1 MTAGHHSQAHL
12 VLLVKTKSCQQA
24 HPMLAMKMCHLCLAH
39 PMSAATKLVMAHT
52 EKVEGMLQVP
62 IQASARKSTTKQMTQ
77 LPTSGS
83 QLRCAVRQQRP
94 LDKGKQPPSHL
105 LQGVNFQDSVAHVPT
120 RL

>member
-1 MTAGHHSQAHL
+1 MTAGRHSRDHL
-12 VLLVKTKSCQQA
+12 VLLVKTKSRQRA
-24 HPMLAMKMCHLCLAH
+24 HPMLAIKTCHLCPAH
-39 PMSAATKLVMAHT
+39 PTSAATKLVAAHT

-62 IQASARKSTTKQMTQ
+62 VQASARKSTTKQTTQ

-83 QLRCAVRQQRP
+83 QLGCAVRQRRP

-105 LQGVNFQDSVAHVPT
+105 LQGVNPQDSVARVRT